1 MNGSHSAAG
10 WVYNT
15 APGNMAIMAKVI
27 IIIIIIDF
35 RRVQHVGSPAPL

>member
-1 MNGSHSAAG
+1 MAATAPRDEF
-10 WVYNT
+10 T
-15 APGNMAIMAKVI
+15 APGNMAIIAKV